1 MNHETG
7 NYYTLGHL
15 SQITGLT
22 DRTLRTYLKNGI
34 LEGEKISGI
43 WHFTAAQLDA
53 FLRHPTVR
61 PSLIAKKN
69 ATVYDFLLESKRTE
83 PRICVILDLPGADRE
98 AVSEFFCGAI
108 TGGDFAPT
116 LNGAPIETNRA
127 YLAEGGD
134 VLALPIARRGARA
147 YIALAGGLAVDEVM
161 GSRSTCLKA
170 GIGGLEGRAIRA
182 GDRLGLRAPRISLP
196 QGAAIPPA
204 LLPRCGDPVAL
215 RFTYGP
221 QDDLFTAAGKRAF
234 IGGTYALSD
243 RSDRMGYRLE
253 GPTVALIPGC
263 DGNIVSDGV
272 CFGAIEI
279 TGGQPIVMMA
289 DRQTTGGYPKIGCVI
304 GADLP
309 RLAQCKA
316 GDRVRFRPV
325 SVAAAQEAYRRQRQ
339 ALDSFE
345 NGFGKEA
352 DHD

>member
-1 MNHETG
+1 MIVFRKKGLLTTVQDLGRVGYQRYGMPVCGTMDPLALALANILVG
-7 NYYTLGHL
+7 NPRDEAALEATILG
-15 SQITGLT
+15 
-22 DRTLRTYLKNGI
+22 
-34 LEGEKISGI
+34 
-43 WHFTAAQLDA
+43 
-53 FLRHPTVR
+53 PT
-61 PSLIAKKN
+61 IE
-69 ATVYDFLLESKRTE
+69 FE
-83 PRICVILDLPGADRE
+83 E
-98 AVSEFFCGAI
+98 AEVFAI

-116 LNGAPIETNRA
+116 LNGAPIETNKA
-127 YLAEGGD
+127 YLAQGGD
-134 VLALPIARRGARA
+134 VLALPMARRGARA